1 MTSRIN
7 IPDLKGSQQGRLD
20 GDVPREHDG
29 ANDGRYKEPVKAILP
44 ISFNWWRLCQGKN
57 YPSFLIA

>member
-7 IPDLKGSQQGRLD
+7 IPGLKGSQQGRLD

-44 ISFNWWRLCQGKN
+44 IGFN
-57 YPSFLIA
+57 